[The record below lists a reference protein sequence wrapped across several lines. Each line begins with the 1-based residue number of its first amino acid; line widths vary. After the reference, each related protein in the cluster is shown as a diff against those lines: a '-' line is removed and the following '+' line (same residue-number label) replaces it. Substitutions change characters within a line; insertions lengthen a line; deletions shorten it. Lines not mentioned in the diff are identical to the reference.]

1 MEQNDLNYSGQY
13 LDDKYFK
20 IKIATGGDIYNAAG
34 NAVAG
39 EMFLVTGT
47 QPALYA
53 AKSTSA
59 FNEGIVDH
67 EIYKVKDLNDTV
79 KIKNAGLMNFP
90 GSTNASNRYG
100 LSFNGVDDYMDTN
113 LTFESLIRKGKIS
126 ISFWAKAEKLDGSTE
141 VFFGADNS
149 TGSRIKVFL
158 ASNKITS
165 FMEANGDGGSDT
177 LVDNSGTDYSKW
189 FHVAVTYEEINGGID
204 NKLYIN
210 GSLVDSGTAASV
222 SMNDYGDGGITP
234 NAFIGAQT
242 ASGTLAFS
250 GLIDEVAVFDRI
262 LSEAEASSIYNNTD
276 LSTYSPASWWR
287 MEEGSGTSVANQG
300 SEGGSATIDGATF
313 YPREVK
319 SSVYSLELDGSTS
332 ASLAS
337 DISFS
342 GPFTISAWIKP
353 KTATQF
359 SNPLGDA
366 SGSNFNLRFWNGALT
381 FLYDNSNSVAVGNI
395 YDNDLW
401 YHVVI
406 VRDSSDLIT
415 AYMNGV
421 TGSPATHQKN
431 YSGTITTNKLIGSTN
446 PFIGFCDEYAIWD
459 TDQSSNIAEIY
470 NGGIPTNLDPLAPIG
485 WWRMGDDDSGSGT
498 TITDQGSGANDAT
511 IVGNAT
517 YSAQTPE

>member
-20 IKIATGGDIYNAAG
+20 IKIATGGDIYKAAG

-79 KIKNAGLMNFP
+79 KIKNAGLINLP
-90 GSTNASNRYG
+90 GSTTGDSEDFLNNYNLNLDEDDYIDIGDIASLNSASNASLSFWYKTDSAGKVTLIGDASKG
-100 LSFNGVDDYMDTN
+100 LSVYHHTDEQMYIHSFIDSRAHSIPIPQLGVWHHIAC
-113 LTFESLIRKGKIS
+113 TFEASGSKMY
-126 ISFWAKAEKLDGSTE
+126 LDGILQST
-141 VFFGADNS
+141 VDHGDTTAATCGNNFSIGRL
-149 TGSRIKVFL
+149 TGY
-158 ASNKITS
+158 SNDI
-165 FMEANGDGGSDT
+165 GGS
-177 LVDNSGTDYSKW
+177 
-189 FHVAVTYEEINGGID
+189 
-204 NKLYIN
+204 KLI
-210 GSLVDSGTAASV
+210 S
-222 SMNDYGDGGITP
+222 
-234 NAFIGAQT
+234 
-242 ASGTLAFS
+242 
-250 GLIDEVAVFDRI
+250 EVALFTST
-262 LSEAEASSIYNNTD
+262 LSDSDVSTIYNNGPQTS
-276 LSTYSPASWWR
+276 LASYSPVSYFSR
-287 MEEGSGTSVANQG
+287 K
-300 SEGGSATIDGATF
+300 
-313 YPREVK
+313 K

-337 DISFS
+337 NISFS

-353 KTATQF
+353 KETSQF
-359 SNPLGDA
+359 ANPLGDA

-395 YDNDLW
+395 YDTDLW

-446 PFIGFCDEYAIWD
+446 QFIGFCDEYAIWD

-470 NGGIPTNLDPLAPIG
+470 NGGIPANLDSLAPIG

-511 IVGNAT
+511 IAGNAT
-517 YSAQTPE
+517 YSTQTPE